1 MVELWIFHRPYQTNL
16 CSNGGEFLLS
26 AIWSANASALFI
38 NNEEV
43 LAVNIKKA
51 QGSHPHKS
59 HALNKESFHYFS
71 QLSIFRMLKLIEI
84 MFYSQLVLTACFIN
98 VWYSTFYWPR
108 PDPYTVLRH
117 GRAFNFYH
125 RHYRADG
132 RLLYCPTFS
141 DKSGIINQISGDS

>member
-1 MVELWIFHRPYQTNL
+1 MDFSPPLSDKFMQQWWWIFTVSHLKRKCLGFIHQQWRGI
-16 CSNGGEFLLS
+16 GGEYKEGTGKSSTQITHPQQRILP
-26 AIWSANASALFI
+26 LFFT
-38 NNEEV
+38 
-43 LAVNIKKA
+43 A
-51 QGSHPHKS
+51 QHFQSVKS
-59 HALNKESFHYFS
+59 YVHNVF
-71 QLSIFRMLKLIEI
+71 
-84 MFYSQLVLTACFIN
+84 SQLVLTACFIN

-108 PDPYTVLRH
+108 ADPYTVLRH